1 MFLSEMTHLC
11 PSSPFGLFKITFLF
25 FNFFQTIDRVM
36 QIENDFF
43 PLISGELGD
52 SLQQT
57 NQLQARLDQFVP
69 IYQVFSLVTFE
80 NAQLSY

>member
-1 MFLSEMTHLC
+1 
-11 PSSPFGLFKITFLF
+11 
-25 FNFFQTIDRVM
+25 M

-80 NAQLSY
+80 NAQLSYWAANRALFQNCNHVHKFASANFNVHSK